1 MLFIEAPFIAYC
13 SPHLEWII
21 KLTSYIYTWIR
32 AIVYCTWA
40 AVPIFICAS
49 VSSIIAQL
57 LLFLLGMFYFVLT
70 IGTRGDRV
78 TPPQNA
84 RYHNNSG
91 EIDMILKEDMEDS
104 EDEEIEVHSS
114 TPRVS

>member
-1 MLFIEAPFIAYC
+1 MVDVNVTPPPL
-13 SPHLEWII
+13 
-21 KLTSYIYTWIR
+21 
-32 AIVYCTWA
+32 CTH
-40 AVPIFICAS
+40 
-49 VSSIIAQL
+49 
-57 LLFLLGMFYFVLT
+57 
-70 IGTRGDRV
+70 RGDRV